1 MLSYKIIVDVFHPAL
16 PIYGM
21 LPISQR
27 MVYCI
32 CSAFSVQ
39 GGRMLHLFFGVFA
52 LTYRFMAP
60 IFHFT
65 MCRVTDIKEYCYKAK
80 CSQNSDWLNLTNQSL
95 VPKPSIHLCPIIQ
108 FRVTVHSSIYFPNCQ
123 FKVLGSWSLNRL
135 S

>member
-1 MLSYKIIVDVFHPAL
+1 MEGRMLGYKIIVDVFHPAL

-39 GGRMLHLFFGVFA
+39 GGCMLHLFFGVFA

-80 CSQNSDWLNLTNQSL
+80 CSQNSDWLNLTNQHL
-95 VPKPSIHLCPIIQ
+95 VPKPSIHPFTSDYPVQGHGPFIDL
-108 FRVTVHSSIYFPNCQ
+108 FS
-123 FKVLGSWSLNRL
+123 
-135 S
+135 

>member
-52 LTYRFMAP
+52 LT
-60 IFHFT
+60 
-65 MCRVTDIKEYCYKAK
+65 
-80 CSQNSDWLNLTNQSL
+80 
-95 VPKPSIHLCPIIQ
+95 
-108 FRVTVHSSIYFPNCQ
+108 
-123 FKVLGSWSLNRL
+123 
-135 S
+135 

>member
-1 MLSYKIIVDVFHPAL
+1 MLGYKIIVDVFHPAL

-39 GGRMLHLFFGVFA
+39 GGCMLHLFFRVFA

-65 MCRVTDIKEYCYKAK
+65 MCRVTDIKEYCYKEK
-80 CSQNSDWLNLTNQSL
+80 CSQNSDWLNLTNQHL
-95 VPKPSIHLCPIIQ
+95 VPKPSIHP
-108 FRVTVHSSIYFPNCQ
+108 SIYI
-123 FKVLGSWSLNRL
+123 RL
-135 S
+135 SSSGSRSIHRSIFLTANSRFWEAGA